1 MSLLALTVSASD
13 LPLTCQHTHRHWV
26 SGIHFQQHI
35 TMRWTHRY
43 RKACGF
49 PRIYV
54 VFQLSVIWKVFKGYS
69 ALLKNVIG
77 YIKDAGDVILH
88 VKVQVVGSK
97 PTWHTSHN
105 SRLVFFFF
113 FCHNLWVELSL
124 SSQMPRRHVVNDS
137 SHILFSEP
145 FHICSRSG
153 INLAPLDCKT
163 VIIYSPIP
171 CWGTQLLPGVKFI
184 LSMLFSYMHTVIERN
199 YAILS
204 VALSLNTDSL
214 TDYFSLH

>member
-105 SRLVFFFF
+105 SRLVFFF
-113 FCHNLWVELSL
+113 
-124 SSQMPRRHVVNDS
+124 
-137 SHILFSEP
+137 
-145 FHICSRSG
+145 
-153 INLAPLDCKT
+153 A
-163 VIIYSPIP
+163 IIYEWSFPSVHRCQEGILWTTP
-171 CWGTQLLPGVKFI
+171 VTFCFLNHSTYAVDQESTWLPWIAKQ
-184 LSMLFSYMHTVIERN
+184 
-199 YAILS
+199 
-204 VALSLNTDSL
+204 
-214 TDYFSLH
+214 

>member
-88 VKVQVVGSK
+88 VK
-97 PTWHTSHN
+97 
-105 SRLVFFFF
+105 
-113 FCHNLWVELSL
+113 VELSL